1 MRILILG
8 GTIFL
13 GRRLVDAALARG
25 HEVTLFNRGQHNA
38 DLYPQLEK
46 LRGDRDG
53 GLDALRGRRW
63 DVVIDPSGYVPRVV
77 RQSAELLAGA
87 VDRYVFISSISVYD
101 ERRAGI
107 EEDAPVAR
115 LADERVEEVRGDT
128 YGGLKALCEQTIE
141 AALPGRAIQLR
152 AGLIVG
158 AHDPSGR
165 FTYWPARV
173 ARGGE
178 VLAPGRPE
186 RPVQFIDARDLAAWT
201 VRLLEQGG
209 RGVYNATGPASPL
222 TMSALLETCRAVS
235 GGDAR
240 FTWLPDAF
248 LLAQGAGPWME
259 LPLWAPETDEYTGF
273 MEVNCRRAIAAG
285 LTFRP
290 LAETVRDTLAWDT
303 ARPAAEREAAPAGLQ
318 PAREAAL
325 LAAWHAAQMLSGR
338 PAGNRR

>member
-13 GRRLVDAALARG
+13 GRHLVEAALARE

-63 DVVIDPSGYVPRVV
+63 DAVIDPSGYVPRVV

-87 VDRYVFISSISVYD
+87 VERYAFISSISVYN
-101 ERRAGI
+101 ERRVGI
-107 EEDAPVAR
+107 DEDAPLAR
-115 LADERVEEVRGDT
+115 LADAGVEEVRGDT
-128 YGGLKALCEQTIE
+128 YGALKALSEEAIE
-141 AALPGRAIQLR
+141 AALPGRALQLR

-186 RPVQFIDARDLAAWT
+186 RPVQFIDARDLADWT

-209 RGVYNATGPASPL
+209 RGVYNATGPATTL
-222 TMSALLETCRAVS
+222 TMSALLETCRTVS
-235 GGDAR
+235 GSDAR
-240 FTWLPDAF
+240 FSWLPEAF

-259 LPLWAPETDEYTGF
+259 LPLWVPETEEYRGF
-273 MEVNCRRAIAAG
+273 MEVDCQRALAAG

-290 LAETVRDTLAWDT
+290 LAETVRDTLAWDA
-303 ARPAAEREAAPAGLQ
+303 ARPTAEREATPAGLK
-318 PAREAAL
+318 PEREAAL
-325 LAAWHAAQMLSGR
+325 LAAWHAAQ
-338 PAGNRR
+338 A